1 MQRKQAPIFLRI
13 LLMLA
18 AVLALTA
25 CAGSAKP
32 GTVRS
37 LFCSGKKI
45 ELLQAERSES
55 QEELVEN
62 LSIGGVLLVKD
73 QETGR
78 FYYSMPKN
86 QKTGNQ
92 EIFWPQK
99 DRVKLAIPQNFE
111 GDNLPSGQTV
121 ELMAY
126 TKTEWQKI
134 ELVCTPLPIMSL
146 QVEGDADSIEKYESS
161 PVQMTLIDNR
171 ETAGMHTVQSA
182 GTIHVRGVG
191 SARFPKK
198 GYRFTLRHGN
208 GEENDM
214 ALLGLR
220 NDGDWIL
227 YAGYTETE
235 KVRQVFSAKIW
246 REGCGKNN
254 SFGVQNSND
263 YRYLELFLN
272 GRYWGLYALG
282 YPIDAKQLNIGEGE
296 YIFSKQDFLVSE
308 SGIDFD
314 TEAEIPG
321 YEIMA
326 GDTVNTDWASIWKP
340 IKSYYKTLLKK
351 DSTTEELK
359 ALADEGSAI
368 DAWLFTNLIQGVD
381 QVLDE
386 GTLYN
391 YRLTTKQTEKG
402 VKILYTPWD
411 FDLSWGA
418 VSAENPEA
426 MLSPEENVLMNLN
439 PVHSLLQRGDAETLA
454 SVETRYQELRK
465 GAWSE
470 EAMMELIDGYEED
483 IFTSG
488 AYERDSARWPESSHH
503 AGQTD
508 LSEFRAYVAKRLAAM
523 DSFMQGLE
531 NGAPLQAKE

>member
-1 MQRKQAPIFLRI
+1 MRKSK
-13 LLMLA
+13 LA
-18 AVLALTA
+18 ALSLVFCAALGLAA
-25 CAGSAKP
+25 CAVSAKP
-32 GTVRS
+32 GTVQS
-37 LFCSGKKI
+37 LFCSEKKI
-45 ELLQAERSES
+45 ELLQSARTES
-55 QEELVEN
+55 REELVEN
-62 LSIGGVLLVKD
+62 ILIGGVPLVKD
-73 QETGR
+73 QETGQL
-78 FYYSMPKN
+78 YYSIPQNRKN
-86 QKTGNQ
+86 GEL
-92 EIFWPQK
+92 EISWPQK
-99 DRVKLAIPQNFE
+99 DRVKLAVLQNFE
-111 GDNLPSGQTV
+111 GNNLPIGQTV
-121 ELMAY
+121 ELIAY

-146 QVEGDADSIEKYESS
+146 QVDGDADSIEKYESS

-171 ETAGMHTVQSA
+171 ETAGLHTVQST
-182 GTIHVRGVG
+182 GTIHARGVG

-235 KVRQVFSAKIW
+235 KIRQVFSAKIW

-321 YEIMA
+321 YEITA

-340 IKSYYKTLLKK
+340 IKSYYKTLLAKE
-351 DSTTEELK
+351 STSKELK
-359 ALADEGSAI
+359 ALADEGSAV

-391 YRLTTKQTEKG
+391 YRLTTKQTDDG
-402 VKILYTPWD
+402 TKILFTPWD

-418 VSAENPEA
+418 VSADDPEA

-439 PVHSLLQRGDAETLA
+439 PVHILLQRGDAETLA
-454 SVETRYQELRK
+454 AVETRYQELRE

-470 EAMMELIDGYEED
+470 ETMMELIDGYEEN
-483 IFTSG
+483 IFASG
-488 AYERDSARWPESSHH
+488 AYERDAARWPESAHH

-523 DSFMQGLE
+523 DAFMQGLE
-531 NGAPLQAKE
+531 KSEALQPEK

>member
-1 MQRKQAPIFLRI
+1 MRKSK
-13 LLMLA
+13 LA
-18 AVLALTA
+18 ALSLVFCAALGLAA
-25 CAGSAKP
+25 CAVSAKP
-32 GTVRS
+32 GTVQS
-37 LFCSGKKI
+37 LFCSEKKI
-45 ELLQAERSES
+45 ELLQSARTES
-55 QEELVEN
+55 REELVEN
-62 LSIGGVLLVKD
+62 ILIGGVPLVKD

-78 FYYSMPKN
+78 LYYSVPQN
-86 QKTGNQ
+86 RKTGEL
-92 EIFWPQK
+92 EISWPQK
-99 DRVKLAIPQNFE
+99 DRVKLAILRNFE
-111 GDNLPSGQTV
+111 GNNLPSGQTV
-121 ELMAY
+121 ELIAY

-134 ELVCTPLPIMSL
+134 ELVCTPLPIMTL
-146 QVEGDADSIEKYESS
+146 QVDGDADGIEKYESS

-171 ETAGMHTVQSA
+171 ETAGLHTVQSK
-182 GTIHVRGVG
+182 GSIHVRGVG

-198 GYRFTLRHGN
+198 GYRLTLRHGN

-227 YAGYTETE
+227 YADYTETE

-340 IKSYYKTLLKK
+340 IKSYYKTLFAK
-351 DSTTEELK
+351 DSTAKELK

-391 YRLTTKQTEKG
+391 YRLTTKKTDEG
-402 VKILYTPWD
+402 TKILFTPWD

-418 VSAENPEA
+418 VSADDPKA

-439 PVHSLLQRGDAETLA
+439 PVHILLQRGDAETLA
-454 SVETRYQELRK
+454 AVKTRYKALRE

-470 EAMMELIDGYEED
+470 ETMMELIDGYEED

-488 AYERDSARWPESSHH
+488 AYERDFARWPESGHH

-523 DSFMQGLE
+523 DAFMQKLE
-531 NGAPLQAKE
+531 NDASLQLEQ

>member
-1 MQRKQAPIFLRI
+1 MQRKKTAKFFWIFLA
-13 LLMLA
+13 LA
-18 AVLALTA
+18 AMLCLAA

-32 GTVRS
+32 GTVQS
-37 LFCSGKKI
+37 LFCSEKKI
-45 ELLQAERSES
+45 ESLQANRTQSRKN
-55 QEELVEN
+55 LVEEI
-62 LSIGGVLLVKD
+62 SIGSIPLVED
-73 QETGR
+73 AATGSY
-78 FYYSMPKN
+78 YYSMP
-86 QKTGNQ
+86 QGGKTRDLEVLWSG
-92 EIFWPQK
+92 K
-99 DRVKLAIPQNFE
+99 DRVKLAILQNFE
-111 GDNLPSGQTV
+111 GKDLPSGQTV
-121 ELMAY
+121 ELIAY

-146 QVEGDADSIEKYESS
+146 QVEGDAEAIEKYESS
-161 PVQMTLIDNR
+161 PVQMTLMDNR
-171 ETAGMHTVQSA
+171 ETAGLHTVQSA
-182 GTIHVRGVG
+182 GAIHVRGVG

-198 GYRFTLRHGN
+198 GYRLTLRHGN

-235 KVRQVFSAKIW
+235 KVRQVFSTKIW

-282 YPIDAKQLNIGEGE
+282 YPIDAKQLHIGEGE

-340 IKSYYKTLLKK
+340 IKSYYKTLLAKE
-351 DSTTEELK
+351 STNAELK
-359 ALADEGSAI
+359 ALADENSAI

-391 YRLTTKQTEKG
+391 YRLTTKQTKEG
-402 VKILYTPWD
+402 VKILFTPWD

-418 VSAENPEA
+418 VSAENPES
-426 MLSPEENVLMNLN
+426 MLSPEENILMNLN

-454 SVETRYQELRK
+454 AVENRYKALRE

-470 EAMMELIDGYEED
+470 ESMMELIDGYEED
-483 IFTSG
+483 IFASG
-488 AYERDSARWPESSHH
+488 AYERDFTRWPESAHH

-508 LSEFRAYVAKRLAAM
+508 LSEFKKYVAKRLESM
-523 DSFMQGLE
+523 DVFMNGLE
-531 NGAPLQAKE
+531 KGYSLPAEE

>member
-1 MQRKQAPIFLRI
+1 MRKSKMAALSLVFCAALG
-13 LLMLA
+13 LA
-18 AVLALTA
+18 A
-25 CAGSAKP
+25 CAVSAKP
-32 GTVRS
+32 GTVQS
-37 LFCSGKKI
+37 LFCSEKKI
-45 ELLQAERSES
+45 ESLQSARTES
-55 QEELVEN
+55 REELVEN
-62 LSIGGVLLVKD
+62 IFIGGVPLMKD
-73 QETGR
+73 QGTGQ
-78 FYYSMPKN
+78 FYYSMPKS
-86 QKTGNQ
+86 QKNGEQ
-92 EIFWPQK
+92 EISWSKK
-99 DRVKLAIPQNFE
+99 DRVKLAILQNFE
-111 GDNLPSGQTV
+111 GKDLPSGQTV
-121 ELMAY
+121 ELIAY

-146 QVEGDADSIEKYESS
+146 QVEGDAEAIEKYESS
-161 PVQMTLIDNR
+161 PVQMTLMDNR
-171 ETAGMHTVQSA
+171 ETAGLHTVQSA
-182 GTIHVRGVG
+182 GAIHVRGVG

-198 GYRFTLRHGN
+198 GYRLTLRHGN

-235 KVRQVFSAKIW
+235 KVRQVFSTKIW

-282 YPIDAKQLNIGEGE
+282 YPIDAKQLHIGEGE

-340 IKSYYKTLLKK
+340 IKSYYKTLLAKE
-351 DSTTEELK
+351 STNAELK
-359 ALADEGSAI
+359 ALADENSAI

-391 YRLTTKQTEKG
+391 YRLTTKQTKEG
-402 VKILYTPWD
+402 VKILFTPWD

-418 VSAENPEA
+418 VSAENPES
-426 MLSPEENVLMNLN
+426 MLSPEENILMNLN
-439 PVHSLLQRGDAETLA
+439 PVHSLLQRGDAETLMA
-454 SVETRYQELRK
+454 VENRYKALRE

-470 EAMMELIDGYEED
+470 ESMMELIDGYEED
-483 IFTSG
+483 IFASG
-488 AYERDSARWPESSHH
+488 AYERDFTRWPESAHH

-508 LSEFRAYVAKRLAAM
+508 LSEFKKYVAKRLESM
-523 DSFMQGLE
+523 DVFMNGLE
-531 NGAPLQAKE
+531 KGYSLPAEE